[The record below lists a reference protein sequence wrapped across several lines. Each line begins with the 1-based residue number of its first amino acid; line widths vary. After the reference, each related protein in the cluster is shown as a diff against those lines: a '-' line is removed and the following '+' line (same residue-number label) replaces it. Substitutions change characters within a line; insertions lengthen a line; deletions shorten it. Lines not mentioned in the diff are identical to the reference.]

1 LVIAYRAAESADT
14 PSAPGKD
21 KTLLTFGLKHMV
33 GSLASA
39 LTIFSKH
46 GINMRCAGL
55 SPSHSL
61 HPHHGNKRERLTLLA
76 VVVSTTISGIE
87 SYPNKA
93 EQWSYNFLV
102 ELEGHVEDKNVKAA
116 LDDLRDAA
124 TFINIIGSFPEAY
137 P

>member
-55 SPSHSL
+55 PPLPLPSSSSWQ
-61 HPHHGNKRERLTLLA
+61 GERLTLLA
-76 VVVSTTISGIE
+76 VVVSTISGIE